1 MSTIAYVSKIF
12 DNLTNVDSQQIEA
25 VYHDLRSAGAI
36 IPAGEGRSKGALS
49 IACSELAKMSHG
61 KVIIDRGDVGFPGRD
76 LEQAAPVLR
85 KRYGQV
91 CLLINSGSGR
101 SMMPLIDAQKLGYHI
116 VSGGN
121 ARDFRMDLITSEPD
135 SPLGKLS
142 AKYGNLI
149 ELKGREAAPPTEARE
164 FRNHGIMEDLFTL
177 GSGLLFQS
185 MAEAMVEESA
195 VEKIPKIQQ
204 GLFSQIEEVVNK
216 VTSSEFFSFQLETL
230 EERRCCFLAGL
241 GSSQEV
247 ARMTAVRIGHVKRA
261 IGDQVY
267 VAGDTNTPP
276 PRPGDTLLVVSN
288 SGETEVVAAW
298 CRNFKK
304 MGGKIASYLGTP
316 KSTIESLSDF
326 CFVDKSNAKA
336 GMPNSFYIKAA
347 FALSPL
353 PIYLIERVEERGLR
367 LPEYIIR
374 WHRSVI
380 S

>member
-1 MSTIAYVSKIF
+1 
-12 DNLTNVDSQQIEA
+12 
-25 VYHDLRSAGAI
+25 
-36 IPAGEGRSKGALS
+36 
-49 IACSELAKMSHG
+49 MSHG
-61 KVIIDRGDVGFPGRD
+61 NVIIDRGDVGFPGRD

-149 ELKGREAAPPTEARE
+149 ELKGREAKPPTEARE

-177 GSGLLFQS
+177 GSGLLFHS
-185 MAEAMVEESA
+185 MAEAMAEESA
-195 VEKIPKIQQ
+195 IEKIPKIQK

-216 VTSSEFFSFQLETL
+216 VTSSEFFSYLLDTL

-276 PRPGDTLLVVSN
+276 PRPGDTLIVVSN
-288 SGETEVVAAW
+288 SGETEVVAGW

-304 MGGKIASYLGTP
+304 MGGKITSFLGTP
-316 KSTIESLSDF
+316 NSTIESLSDL
-326 CFVDKSNAKA
+326 CFVDKSSAKA